1 MFVVQKPVGSDSN
14 EKTLLILAACAGFL
28 LSFFV
33 GTFSGNAFGNI
44 LLRALFFAL
53 VFTGIMYGILYLLS
67 RLLEDTITQEAEQY
81 PEETGETVNIVL
93 PEESIM
99 PQEVSMPASD
109 DSVLSE
115 DLEKEIELVKNE
127 QLLETSAE
135 QVQVNHG
142 PIAKPLVTQDDL
154 DVLPDIDSMSD
165 VFADISEP
173 DASHQENPPINYS
186 STTVNAPVY
195 DKESPEI
202 IARAVQTLLRQD
214 GKGNS

>member
-1 MFVVQKPVGSDSN
+1 MQRPVGSDSN
-14 EKTLLILAACAGFL
+14 ERTLLIIAACAGFL

-33 GTFSGNAFGNI
+33 GVFSGNAFGDI
-44 LLRALFFAL
+44 LFRALFFAL
-53 VFTGIMYGILYLLS
+53 VFTGIMYGILFLLAK
-67 RLLEDTITQEAEQY
+67 LLEDTAAENVEQY
-81 PEETGETVNIVL
+81 PEGTGETVNIVL
-93 PEESIM
+93 PEESLM
-99 PQEVSMPASD
+99 PQETSAPVVD
-109 DSVLSE
+109 DSGISE

-127 QLLETSAE
+127 QLVQTGTER
-135 QVQVNHG
+135 VQVNHG

-165 VFADISEP
+165 VFADIAES
-173 DASHQENPPINYS
+173 DADHQENPPINYS
-186 STTVNAPVY
+186 STTVHTPVY